1 MREKEGLQY
10 DFDALAKEMERDVIP
25 SPINQNR
32 CAQSRN
38 PIDIMVQG

>member
-1 MREKEGLQY
+1 MVEDDPDVRDY
-10 DFDALAKEMERDVIP
+10 TVEMVIP